1 MDFHS
6 DSNNFDTV
14 ILKIVDQNFKVNDWE
29 NQLVD
34 VFIVENFLIIVV
46 DGNDIVVEKSTNKV
60 VNENN
65 FYHVANRVVV
75 FYVEKMEENV
85 LIDIEDE
92 NFNLRINV
100 YEIVMGYLDVEE
112 NENKVIEDNRISEEI
127 AVQENWKIIKKIA
140 NSLKVESI
148 VIKDLRKIVSVIY
161 FHIKVENQV
170 KNRNIALEIYFIKVV
185 EDFLQIKA
193 IDEETVLLHK
203 IQVHDVIWVE
213 EVLRIRI

>member
-1 MDFHS
+1 M
-6 DSNNFDTV
+6 
-14 ILKIVDQNFKVNDWE
+14 
-29 NQLVD
+29 
-34 VFIVENFLIIVV
+34 
-46 DGNDIVVEKSTNKV
+46 EKSTNKV

-127 AVQENWKIIKKIA
+127 AVQEN
-140 NSLKVESI
+140 
-148 VIKDLRKIVSVIY
+148 
-161 FHIKVENQV
+161 
-170 KNRNIALEIYFIKVV
+170 
-185 EDFLQIKA
+185 
-193 IDEETVLLHK
+193 
-203 IQVHDVIWVE
+203 
-213 EVLRIRI
+213 